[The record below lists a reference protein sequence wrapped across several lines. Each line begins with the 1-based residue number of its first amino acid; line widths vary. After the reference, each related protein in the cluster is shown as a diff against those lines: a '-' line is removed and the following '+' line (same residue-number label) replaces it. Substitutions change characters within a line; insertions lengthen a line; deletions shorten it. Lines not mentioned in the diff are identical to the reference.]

1 MLRSVDWL
9 FVIDV
14 LGQPV
19 GTIIKGQ
26 AGADRLSQKSV
37 KIYQPN
43 MYNIPE
49 ERRSP
54 LNRGG
59 SLKSRTGKF
68 KVILTGRTET
78 TANSSQPSTL
88 HKFEDQPNF
97 SLPRNA

>member
-49 ERRSP
+49 ERRFP
-54 LNRGG
+54 LTRA
-59 SLKSRTGKF
+59 
-68 KVILTGRTET
+68 E
-78 TANSSQPSTL
+78 A
-88 HKFEDQPNF
+88 
-97 SLPRNA
+97 